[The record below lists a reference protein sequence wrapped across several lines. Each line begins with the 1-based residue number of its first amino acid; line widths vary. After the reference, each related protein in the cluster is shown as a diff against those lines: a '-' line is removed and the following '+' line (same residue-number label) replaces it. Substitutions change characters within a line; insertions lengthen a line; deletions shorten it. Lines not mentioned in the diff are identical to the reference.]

1 MKKNILLLLVVSGL
15 FLSCKI
21 SAFVQFD
28 YDKALLL
35 SNKLKNYETPTENEK
50 DLSNTDLSGADLS
63 GADLSGAI
71 LSYANLTGAILM
83 KVVNGQTL
91 ETSLSDAQ
99 LLSTDFQGAV
109 MSEFQKFYARSNRA
123 INVPN

>member
-50 DLSNTDLSGADLS
+50 DLSNTDLS